1 MHLIED
7 VLQLALHL
15 HACVDAQ
22 FAQFCRDSVKWLLAL
37 SHVNNHHHVEIL
49 LHDSL
54 RNVEDVYLIVCQIG
68 ADLSNDTHRIL
79 AHNCNNCSCHILF
92 VILNVIVIA
101 KVHYLFLNQQR
112 FQKKVP
118 IAKKQR
124 KPRQNL

>member
-22 FAQFCRDSVKWLLAL
+22 FAQFSRDSVKRLLAL

-92 VILNVIVIA
+92 VFMFFLTHKNTNKA
-101 KVHYLFLNQQR
+101 TLLFLIDYTTLLKLLSN
-112 FQKKVP
+112 
-118 IAKKQR
+118 
-124 KPRQNL
+124 

>member
-1 MHLIED
+1 MKMFHVLFIVLVTHMCVKIHQTALLNSMHLIED

-22 FAQFCRDSVKWLLAL
+22 FAQFSRDIVKRLLAL
-37 SHVNNHHHVEIL
+37 SHVNYHHHVEIL

-92 VILNVIVIA
+92 VNT
-101 KVHYLFLNQQR
+101 
-112 FQKKVP
+112 
-118 IAKKQR
+118 
-124 KPRQNL
+124 